1 MSSATPFLSF
11 QTGYRLIMS
20 LHLHLQKR
28 NLVLSYT
35 IANKEIQLQEK
46 KNGSIGQGHFQYPGP
61 LQVGIKKSCT
71 HEISVLNVDGKILTE
86 TDINYQ
92 ASEQIG
98 VVASIQQIEN
108 PGCMVFSAGQNYS
121 LNCSP
126 QIIEVLFVQ
135 SHIPFSHKYA
145 DRSQIRRVDMFIQQK
160 DAERL
165 LSTPILNKLDEHD
178 MIAIKSET
186 KNKKIEELLLNIG
199 KRISSDSICK
209 HMHELIV
216 CLNDFGKWR
225 SRF

>member
-1 MSSATPFLSF
+1 M
-11 QTGYRLIMS
+11 
-20 LHLHLQKR
+20 
-28 NLVLSYT
+28 VLTYT

-46 KNGSIGQGHFQYPGP
+46 KNGFTGQGLFQYPGP
-61 LQVGIKKSCT
+61 LQVGVKKTCT
-71 HEISVLNVDGKILTE
+71 HDLSVLNVDGKILAE

-98 VVASIQQIEN
+98 VIASIQQIEN
-108 PGCMVFSAGQNYS
+108 PGCMVFSADQNYS

-126 QIIEVLFVQ
+126 QIIEILFIQ

-145 DRSQIRRVDMFIQQK
+145 DRSHIRRVDMFIQQK
-160 DAERL
+160 EAERL
-165 LSTPILNKLDEHD
+165 LNPSILNKLDEHD
-178 MIAIKSET
+178 MISIKSET
-186 KNKKIEELLLNIG
+186 KNKKVEELLINIG
-199 KRISSDSICK
+199 KRINSDSICK